1 MDAVSTEPRGVLYV
15 VATPIG
21 NLEDATFRCI
31 RVLKEVALIA
41 AEDTR
46 RTGVLLRH
54 YGIRTAT
61 RSYHAHNERQ
71 RTPSLIRALETGRSV
86 ALVTDAGTPLL
97 SDPGRTLV
105 NKALERGIQ
114 VTAIPGPS
122 AVLTALVASGL
133 AETEFTFLGFPPPR
147 SNSRKAWLLALSDE
161 PRPLVIFE
169 APHRISRSLSD
180 MLEVLGDRRVAVCRE
195 MTKVH
200 EELVVGPIS
209 RVLDK
214 LSSKKGEFTVVIEP
228 ARASYNRL
236 KDKIDPALLA
246 HEFCQVI
253 DKVSSRREAIRILS
267 GKYGLSNRSIY
278 KILEE
283 EKLY

>member
-114 VTAIPGPS
+114 VTAVPGPS

-228 ARASYNRL
+228 ARASCNRL
-236 KDKIDPALLA
+236 KDKIYPALLA
-246 HEFCQVI
+246 HKFGQVI

-283 EKLY
+283 EKLD

>member
-200 EELVVGPIS
+200 EEFVVGPIS
-209 RVLDK
+209 CVLDK

-246 HEFCQVI
+246 HGVC
-253 DKVSSRREAIRILS
+253 SSDR
-267 GKYGLSNRSIY
+267 
-278 KILEE
+278 
-283 EKLY
+283 

>member
-133 AETEFTFLGFPPPR
+133 AETEFTFLGFPPHR

-236 KDKIDPALLA
+236 KDETDPALLA
-246 HEFCQVI
+246 QEFSQVI
-253 DKVSSRREAIRILS
+253 DKVSSRREVIRILS

-283 EKLY
+283 EKLD

>member
-1 MDAVSTEPRGVLYV
+1 MDAVSSEPRGVLYV

-71 RTPSLIRALETGRSV
+71 RTPSLIRALEAGKSV

-105 NKALERGIQ
+105 NEALERGIQ

-122 AVLTALVASGL
+122 AVLTALVASGF

-147 SNSRKAWLLALSDE
+147 SNSRKAWLLAVADE

-180 MLEVLGDRRVAVCRE
+180 MLEVLGDRRIALCRE

-200 EELVVGPIS
+200 EELVVGPIYD
-209 RVLDK
+209 VLNR

-228 ARASYNRL
+228 ARASLNRS
-236 KDKIDPALLA
+236 DDTIDPAVLV
-246 HEFCQVI
+246 HEFSQMT

-267 GKYGLSNRSIY
+267 GKYGLSNRSVY
-278 KILEE
+278 EILKE
-283 EKLY
+283 EKTN

>member
-114 VTAIPGPS
+114 VTAVPGPS

-228 ARASYNRL
+228 ARASCNRL
-236 KDKIDPALLA
+236 KDKIYPALLA
-246 HEFCQVI
+246 RKFGQVI

-283 EKLY
+283 EKLD